1 MAITN
6 QDRVGKALELL
17 KAGLAPF
24 VDREVMAAVKTNSV
38 QMATVQRYAED
49 PILSKKPISQ
59 WDAAGLLKLMWE
71 VWNDVFGRTLG
82 RAERSLVSELRDVR
96 NQWAHQ
102 TPFSSDD
109 ADRALDSMARLLTA
123 VSAPQAD
130 DVNKMKLEL
139 RRTIYDQQVHDIKK
153 RNSEA
158 LAYNGLVQ
166 SWPEIVRLSREGT
179 TGSPAQASLFAP
191 DEE

>member
-59 WDAAGLLKLMWE
+59 
-71 VWNDVFGRTLG
+71 
-82 RAERSLVSELRDVR
+82 
-96 NQWAHQ
+96 
-102 TPFSSDD
+102 
-109 ADRALDSMARLLTA
+109 
-123 VSAPQAD
+123 
-130 DVNKMKLEL
+130 
-139 RRTIYDQQVHDIKK
+139 
-153 RNSEA
+153 
-158 LAYNGLVQ
+158 
-166 SWPEIVRLSREGT
+166 
-179 TGSPAQASLFAP
+179 
-191 DEE
+191 

>member
-24 VDREVMAAVKTNSV
+24 VDREIMAAVKTNSV

-82 RAERSLVSELRDVR
+82 RAERSLVSESTISRYTTSR
-96 NQWAHQ
+96 SAAAAR
-102 TPFSSDD
+102 SSRLPP
-109 ADRALDSMARLLTA
+109 AAR
-123 VSAPQAD
+123 S
-130 DVNKMKLEL
+130 
-139 RRTIYDQQVHDIKK
+139 
-153 RNSEA
+153 
-158 LAYNGLVQ
+158 
-166 SWPEIVRLSREGT
+166 
-179 TGSPAQASLFAP
+179 SPGAKS
-191 DEE
+191 